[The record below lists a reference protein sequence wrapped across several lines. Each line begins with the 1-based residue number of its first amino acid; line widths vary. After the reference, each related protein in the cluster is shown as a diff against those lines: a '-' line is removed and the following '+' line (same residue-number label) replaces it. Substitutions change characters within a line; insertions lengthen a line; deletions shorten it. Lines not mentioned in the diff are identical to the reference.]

1 MAADPI
7 GVVGTADGVV
17 SLGLQLYGTLKQYT
31 DDFNSRDDR
40 IIKTLSYLGQLK
52 ETLDIIGAA
61 NQSLKPTHQAS
72 SDVITSCLRSCNAEM
87 VALQQKLQEYGL
99 SQLNTVEERLKDVKK
114 KFKYPFGVARI
125 EEIQKYLGRIIDTLL
140 LVVHGLELHSHL
152 KISANIDYLNDS
164 INRQGNLLAKIESD
178 IDISQKV
185 NTANASQL
193 TSINTSIQPLQPL
206 IQGLESV
213 TKERFDKFENQM
225 HTNHSIT
232 TSRLDVLESQSKAMT
247 EILNILKHSEDRSL
261 PTHQEHIEKRL
272 VLSLVSKPS
281 LLRDVQESL
290 DFHDEVKSTS
300 DLSTSI
306 LEGPDAWWTKPP
318 LGGLRPCSCGNQN
331 SQRPPRASIWRSVNK
346 RVTHRYPFRFFSE
359 ETIKSNRHSGCSH
372 YTSNASDHTK
382 MLETAFMGLHR
393 LFSAAVSVGLC
404 LRHGAGGASISP
416 MFRYRYMV
424 DEWQSPPFRI
434 LRLFKDA
441 IYYRLPMSYS
451 ESSCQTIVISC
462 LSWIA
467 TSYDRQ
473 VASPRDVISNDFSS
487 IDYFLGILPSSFSRK
502 EILPLINGLL
512 DLGVIPAHPQ
522 LVGDRHSWQ
531 VHVPRVL
538 SLILLRLPILTYQYQ
553 ATAINLSTYGDAVCK
568 SSELCAAV
576 EPDLD
581 LVCTALLHKD
591 RQRLSEVLAAKSLAA
606 DNCRPKVSF
615 IQLIIRWPEGLKHIF
630 ETQPDF
636 FDPAHLTEI
645 FQNILSSYPLLRAR
659 FGDCHISIL
668 MDVLLVHNCPL
679 TENDVSFF
687 ILRVTLLQ
695 DDDCYSLQTVLQ
707 HLKSWRQRLRETV
720 ETYLPIMSENL
731 STHRDSEVLDFKA
744 YRAISEL
751 QTIGLDPYKMFDLQQ
766 DDYRLGV
773 PNRSI
778 YHLIRTPEQ
787 AQVAFD
793 LGFRDIDVEFEGT
806 TPLLSFIS
814 CYDYLGDAG
823 AYLRWLIDHN
833 ANYTRESQWKSR
845 SANHSPHTMD
855 APRYRVVHWMFRCLG
870 QEVRFDS
877 VRTHLNELITSMT
890 QSPWAANL
898 TPANCYD
905 GCSCACLSSLQGC
918 SPSMI
923 YLNGRVSRMETNK
936 YRAPLGVNALM
947 QDLNTLVQATG
958 PFSITVEC
966 IIRCLTFQ
974 RLGIRHTCCASVRDM
989 YYPEKFP
996 LDYGS
1001 DFKELKEEDKDRI
1014 HQLNEL
1020 VAQFL
1025 EQYNNSGQTLE
1036 DFMTGPWGEEILRI
1050 EEEEENKR
1058 WTAQE
1063 TDRLLSIGVMLEDDV
1078 ESAES
1083 SSAEDEEGGDRS
1095 QPEYWS
1101 KQFEIIVNGG
1111 RSVEE
1116 CW

>member
-7 GVVGTADGVV
+7 GVVGTAAGVV

-40 IIKTLSYLGQLK
+40 IIKALSYLGQLK

-416 MFRYRYMV
+416 MFRYRYM
-424 DEWQSPPFRI
+424 
-434 LRLFKDA
+434 
-441 IYYRLPMSYS
+441 
-451 ESSCQTIVISC
+451 
-462 LSWIA
+462 
-467 TSYDRQ
+467 
-473 VASPRDVISNDFSS
+473 
-487 IDYFLGILPSSFSRK
+487 LPSSFSRK

-531 VHVPRVL
+531 DHVPRVL

-606 DNCRPKVSF
+606 DN
-615 IQLIIRWPEGLKHIF
+615 L
-630 ETQPDF
+630 
-636 FDPAHLTEI
+636 
-645 FQNILSSYPLLRAR
+645 
-659 FGDCHISIL
+659 
-668 MDVLLVHNCPL
+668 HNCPL

-905 GCSCACLSSLQGC
+905 GCS
-918 SPSMI
+918 
-923 YLNGRVSRMETNK
+923 
-936 YRAPLGVNALM
+936 
-947 QDLNTLVQATG
+947 
-958 PFSITVEC
+958 
-966 IIRCLTFQ
+966 

-1025 EQYNNSGQTLE
+1025 EQYNNSGQILE